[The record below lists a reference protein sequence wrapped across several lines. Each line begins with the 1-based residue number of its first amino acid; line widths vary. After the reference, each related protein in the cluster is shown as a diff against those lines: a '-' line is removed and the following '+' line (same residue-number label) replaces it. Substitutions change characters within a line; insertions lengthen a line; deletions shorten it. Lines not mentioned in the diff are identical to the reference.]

1 MFRNGMPRYE
11 ILSEDAMSTL
21 DSGWRRLVSE
31 LGVEFG
37 DARALELSRQAGQK
51 VEGSGD

>member
-21 DSGWRRLVSE
+21 DWRLAPAG
-31 LGVEFG
+31 LGDRRGV
-37 DARALELSRQAGQK
+37 R
-51 VEGSGD
+51 